1 MMIVRVLW
9 RFLMELKKSCSTKA
23 EEYDERVKMR
33 SMELVAIQETIKV
46 SSWANSE
53 DRISWGVACCGT
65 CANF

>member
-23 EEYDERVKMR
+23 TEYDERVKMR

-46 SSWANSE
+46 SS
-53 DRISWGVACCGT
+53 
-65 CANF
+65 